1 MPLIHCEVNLTLT
14 WSSTCVITN
23 STGAGRF
30 EITDAKLYV
39 PILTLSTQ
47 DNANLHQQLKSS
59 LKRTISWNKYQL
71 IPRTYVQSQ
80 YLNQLVDPS
89 FRGVNR
95 LFVLSFENENCRTSH
110 SECYLPKVEIKDYN
124 VKIDGKNFLSN
135 K

>member
-1 MPLIHCEVNLTLT
+1 MQNFMFQY
-14 WSSTCVITN
+14 W
-23 STGAGRF
+23 
-30 EITDAKLYV
+30 LYQLK
-39 PILTLSTQ
+39 IMQ
-47 DNANLHQQLKSS
+47 ICIKQLKSS

-71 IPRTYVQSQ
+71 IPRTYAQSQ

-124 VKIDGKNFLSN
+124 VKIDGKNFLNN